1 MKLLLTWL
9 VGVPALVAAMVLARA
24 NLADVVQSSSRLPPR
39 ATLQASCTGQADLHH
54 VAGPVAKDRNGIACN
69 RLAVQ

>member
-24 NLADVVQSSSRLPPR
+24 NLAGLVQASARLPMQ
-39 ATLQASCTGQADLHH
+39 ATLQASCAGQADFHQ
-54 VAGPVAKDRNGIACN
+54 VARAIATDGNVLACN

>member
-24 NLADVVQSSSRLPPR
+24 NLADVMQSSSRLPSQ
-39 ATLQASCTGQADLHH
+39 ATLQASCSGQANFHH
-54 VAGPVAKDRNGIACN
+54 VAGTVATDRNGVACN
-69 RLAVQ
+69 RVTVQ

>member
-24 NLADVVQSSSRLPPR
+24 NLASVMQASSRLPAQ
-39 ATLQASCTGQADLHH
+39 ATLQASCPGQADLHQ
-54 VAGPVAKDRNGIACN
+54 VAGAVATDRNGVACN